1 MHEGQIPLV
10 SLAAKD
16 GECAVAIGRA
26 CREHGFFYIYD
37 HGVSEDLQARLA
49 SLSEQFFAWEESR
62 KMQLAMVHGGL
73 AWRGYFPVGGELTS
87 GQPDLKEGFYF
98 GAELGPEH
106 PLVQAKTPLHGGNL
120 FPDIP
125 GFKSVVLDYIQALTE
140 LGHRL
145 MQILSLSLGLEA
157 RYFYER
163 YTSDPLVLLR
173 LFHYPVE
180 PDPAAVAR
188 RPWGV
193 GEHTDYGL
201 LTILKQDQQGGLQVK
216 SRGSWLEAPP
226 LPGTFVCNI
235 GDMLDRMTG
244 GLYRSTPHRVRNVSG
259 KSRYSVPFFFD
270 PHVDA
275 VVRAVD
281 VSHAPRDDGDERWDK
296 ANVHSF
302 EGTYGDYLM
311 QKVGRVFPT
320 LKASIKG

>member
-1 MHEGQIPLV
+1 MGDGQIPLV
-10 SLAAKD
+10 NLAASVD
-16 GECAVAIGRA
+16 DCAAAIGRA
-26 CREHGFFYIYD
+26 CREHGFFYIRE
-37 HGVSEDLQARLA
+37 HGVSEDLQSRLA
-49 SLSEQFFAWEESR
+49 LLSEQFFAWPESR

-87 GQPDLKEGFYF
+87 GEPDLKEGIYF

-106 PLVQAKTPLHGGNL
+106 PLVQAKTPLHGANL

-125 GFKSVVLDYIQALTE
+125 GFKSAVLDYIQSLTE

-145 MQILSLSLGLEA
+145 MQLISLSLGLEPS
-157 RYFYER
+157 YFYQR
-163 YTSDPLVLLR
+163 YTNDPLVLLR
-173 LFHYPVE
+173 LFHYPAE
-180 PDPAAVAR
+180 PDPTAVTR

-216 SRGSWLEAPP
+216 SLGTWLEAPP

-244 GLYRSTPHRVRNVSG
+244 GLYQSTPHRVRNVSG

-270 PHVDA
+270 PHVAA
-275 VVRAVD
+275 VVQAIDVARAP
-281 VSHAPRDDGDERWDK
+281 HDDGDERWDK

-302 EGTYGDYLM
+302 AGTYGDYLM
-311 QKVGRVFPT
+311 QKVGRVFPA
-320 LKASIKG
+320 LRAGVKG